1 MLQVTQ
7 SYGPYGAVG
16 VKLRLIWVC
25 VEWVVAAGKKH
36 ICYGA
41 FVARL
46 ISVCPDGTK
55 CDICKNYQ
63 NTVILNLSVLG

>member
-1 MLQVTQ
+1 LKDVRT
-7 SYGPYGAVG
+7 YGPIWAVN
-16 VKLRLIWVC
+16 VNLWLIRVC
-25 VEWVVAAGKKH
+25 GEWVVAAGKKH